1 MRDLLPI
8 VIMLESLA
16 AGIVYSV
23 MNRPVAALYW
33 YGAAILNFA
42 VVLMTKGRV

>member
-16 AGIVYSV
+16 AGIVYTCYDK
-23 MNRPVAALYW
+23 PVVALYW
-33 YGAAILNFA
+33 YAAALLNFA
-42 VVLMTKGRV
+42 VILMVKGRT